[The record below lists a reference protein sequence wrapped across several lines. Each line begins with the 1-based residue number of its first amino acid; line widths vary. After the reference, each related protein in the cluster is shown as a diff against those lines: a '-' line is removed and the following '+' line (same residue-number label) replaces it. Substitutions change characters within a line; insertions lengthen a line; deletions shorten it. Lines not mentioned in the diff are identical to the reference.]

1 MDLSFLDV
9 QHIRMKK
16 IGAYALLFRNS
27 IAKGTWKKYGFEEG
41 YEQDNLIFSILL
53 YIMEQSLK
61 EEICTIDHIGSFI
74 DEVNNVHFK
83 KEITY
88 EQCKDLGE
96 FVVNAILCDEGN
108 AMYFKAYN
116 YKEGQ
121 YKDINISFIKNK
133 MEYIEGVRRVA
144 YSLTDDGYS
153 LLLSTLE
160 IEENLKITIHE
171 IVFKMHLEK
180 ASYDKAVDDIK
191 NIFNILRI
199 RVQSMED
206 AIRKI
211 KENPLSYSAKDYKSM
226 MEGNLEI
233 LNNTK
238 KQFLIHREMVNE
250 KINEFIEH
258 DIHIKELNK
267 EEKENLNN
275 LKIIEKYLSRTIDE
289 DQRVLKK
296 HFDLKDVYGKELENI
311 SKMSLIERFNF
322 KTEVYNKILDNP
334 DKLEDID
341 IFLRPLFKKQP
352 RKAYNINK
360 ALEYQKIIRKN
371 PIEEDEEIAFDEE
384 GLMEA
389 ENKKKL
395 ERLEKYKGIIEILLD
410 IGIERG
416 KISLGEI
423 NTLIKESEVLMNT
436 LIPTVEIF
444 REVIIEM
451 LKNRIIDIAEI
462 REERKNSVES
472 GEIEFQLNKSIL
484 EIIDD
489 SSTLKSISQIRV
501 EKILG
506 NEDVRLEGLRN
517 ENGDIK
523 NFLSS
528 DISIEIVKSGGLRI

>member
-53 YIMEQSLK
+53 FIMEQSLK
-61 EEICTIDHIGSFI
+61 EEICTIDHIAAFI
-74 DEVNNVHFK
+74 DEVNNIHFK
-83 KEITY
+83 KQITY

-96 FVVNAILCDEGN
+96 YIVNAILCNEGN

-116 YKEGQ
+116 FKEGN

-133 MEYIEGVRRVA
+133 MEYIDGVRRA
-144 YSLTDDGYS
+144 SYSLTEDGYS

-180 ASYDKAVDDIK
+180 ASYDKAADDIK
-191 NIFNILRI
+191 NIFNMLRI

-211 KENPLSYSAKDYKSM
+211 RENPLAYTNQDYKAM
-226 MEGNLEI
+226 MEGNLDI
-233 LNNTK
+233 LNDTK
-238 KQFLIHREMVNE
+238 KQFVIHKEMVNE

-267 EEKENLNN
+267 EEEENLNN
-275 LKIIEKYLSRTIDE
+275 LKIIENYLSRTIDE

-296 HFDLKDVYGKELENI
+296 HFDLKDVYGRELENI

-322 KTEVYNKILDNP
+322 RTEVYNRILDNIE
-334 DKLEDID
+334 KLDDID
-341 IFLRPLFKKQP
+341 IFLRPLFKRQP
-352 RKAYNINK
+352 KKIYNINK
-360 ALEYQKIIRKN
+360 ALEYQKTIRKN
-371 PIEEDEEIAFDEE
+371 EIEEDEEIPFYENE
-384 GLMEA
+384 LMEA
-389 ENKKKL
+389 ENKRKL
-395 ERLEKYKGIIEILLD
+395 ERIEKYKGVIEVLLELV
-410 IGIERG
+410 IGRD

-423 NTLIKESEVLMNT
+423 NSLIQESQILRNT

-462 REERKNSVES
+462 REERKNFVES
-472 GEIEFQLNKSIL
+472 SEIEFQLNKSIL
-484 EIIDD
+484 EIIDAND
-489 SSTLKSISQIRV
+489 NFKKISKITV
-501 EKILG
+501 ERLMDNK
-506 NEDVRLEGLRN
+506 DVKLEGLLN
-517 ENGDIK
+517 ENGDVK
-523 NFLSS
+523 NFICS
-528 DISIEIVKSGGLRI
+528 DISIEIVKSGGLRL

>member
-1 MDLSFLDV
+1 MDLIFLDV

-27 IAKGTWKKYGFEEG
+27 IAKGTWKRYGFEEG
-41 YEQDNLIFSILL
+41 YEQDNLIFSVLL

-61 EEICTIDHIGSFI
+61 EELCTIDHIAVFI
-74 DEVNNVHFK
+74 DEVNNLHFK
-83 KEITY
+83 KGISY
-88 EQCKDLGE
+88 EECRELSE
-96 FVVNAILCDEGN
+96 FIVNTILCDEGN

-116 YKEGQ
+116 FKEGQ
-121 YKDINISFIKNK
+121 YKDINISFIRNK
-133 MEYIEGVRRVA
+133 MEYIEGVRRVS

-191 NIFNILRI
+191 NIFNMLRI

-211 KENPLSYSAKDYKSM
+211 RENPLAYSTEEYKAM
-226 MEGNLEI
+226 MSGNLE
-233 LNNTK
+233 LLSSTK
-238 KQFLIHREMVNE
+238 KQFIIHRETVNE

-258 DIHIKELNK
+258 DIHIKELTK
-267 EEKENLNN
+267 EEEENLNN

-296 HFDLKDVYGKELENI
+296 HFDLKEVYGKELENI

-322 KTEVYNKILDNP
+322 RTEVYDKILDNP
-334 DKLEDID
+334 NKLEDID
-341 IFLRPLFKKQP
+341 IFLRPLFRMQQ
-352 RKAYNINK
+352 RKFYNINK
-360 ALEYQKIIRKN
+360 ALEYQKVIRKVE
-371 PIEEDEEIAFDEE
+371 IEEDEELSFDEKA
-384 GLMEA
+384 LTEA

-395 ERLEKYKGIIEILLD
+395 ERLEKYKGVIEVVLELAIT
-410 IGIERG
+410 RG
-416 KISLGEI
+416 KITLGEI
-423 NTLIKESEVLMNT
+423 NSLIKESQVLMNT

-444 REVIIEM
+444 REVIIEL
-451 LKNRIIDIAEI
+451 LKNRTIDIAEI

-484 EIIDD
+484 EIIDAN
-489 SSTLKSISQIRV
+489 SSFKKIAKITV
-501 EKILG
+501 EKALD
-506 NEDVRLEGLRN
+506 NEDVKLEGLLN

-523 NFLSS
+523 NFICS
-528 DISIEIVKSGGLRI
+528 DISIEIKKSGGLTL